1 MRLNYLLIVLICV
14 IHISIN
20 AQNKLT
26 LEEAINLAVENN
38 FDLLKEEAIVRNSE
52 LNLDISTQL
61 PNPVFSYSRED
72 LKNNSYNYQEWVAS
86 GSIPLNFLWD
96 RWSNIESKEKII
108 EAQKLLYT
116 HQKQA
121 LISKVREVYSAFNM
135 YQNLSQDLNTTVTK
149 LSELAETAKQRVKAG
164 DISEYEL
171 QRILIEL
178 IKLKS
183 IVSETELQKRSYE
196 NELKLLIGYEM
207 ETEITTEQFV
217 LNADFNLTKDELI
230 NLAIQNRGDLKATL
244 LLIESKNVA
253 LSHNKLKGIPNINL
267 TAGYKEQDEDFKG
280 TIFQVD
286 FEIPLFDRNQLG
298 IQQSEIDLSILEKEK
313 IFLIEKIKAEVS
325 EAFERY
331 TAKKNLYLDRG
342 DLQLQN
348 LFNTAAYS
356 YEQGEISLVEFI
368 DGINAH
374 TSALILASQQIINLN
389 QSIYELEKY
398 SAVLLTSFKENN

>member
-1 MRLNYLLIVLICV
+1 VLICV

-38 FDLLKEEAIVRNSE
+38 FDLLKEEAIIQNSE
-52 LNLDISTQL
+52 LNLDVSVQL

-72 LKNNSYNYQEWVAS
+72 LNNSSFNYREWVAA

-108 EAQKLLYT
+108 EAQKLFYT
-116 HQKQA
+116 YRKQA

-183 IVSETELQKRSYE
+183 TVSETELQKRSYE
-196 NELKLLIGYEM
+196 NDLKLLIGYEI
-207 ETEITTEQFV
+207 ETKITTEQFV
-217 LNADFNLTKDELI
+217 LNTEFNLTKEELI
-230 NLAIQNRGDLKATL
+230 NLAIQNRGDLKATSL
-244 LLIESKNVA
+244 HIESKNVA
-253 LSHNKLKGIPNINL
+253 LSNNKLKGIPNINL

-280 TIFQVD
+280 IIFQVD

-325 EAFERY
+325 EAYERY
-331 TAKKNLYLDRG
+331 IAKKSLYLDQS

>member
-52 LNLDISTQL
+52 LNLNIAAQL

-72 LKNNSYNYQEWVAS
+72 LKNNSYNYCEWVAS

-96 RWSNIESKEKII
+96 RWSNIASKEKII
-108 EAQKLLYT
+108 EAQKLFYT

-121 LISKVREVYSAFNM
+121 LISKVRESYSAFNL
-135 YQNLSQDLNTTVTK
+135 YQYLSQDLNTTVTK

-183 IVSETELQKRSYE
+183 IVSDTELQKRSYE
-196 NELKLLIGYEM
+196 NDLKLLIGYEI

-217 LNADFNLTKDELI
+217 LNTDFNLTKAELI
-230 NLAIQNRGDLKATL
+230 NLAIQNRGDLAATS

-280 TIFQVD
+280 PIFQVD

-313 IFLIEKIKAEVS
+313 IFLIEIIKAEVS
-325 EAFERY
+325 EAYARY

-374 TSALILASQQIINLN
+374 TSALILASQQLINLN